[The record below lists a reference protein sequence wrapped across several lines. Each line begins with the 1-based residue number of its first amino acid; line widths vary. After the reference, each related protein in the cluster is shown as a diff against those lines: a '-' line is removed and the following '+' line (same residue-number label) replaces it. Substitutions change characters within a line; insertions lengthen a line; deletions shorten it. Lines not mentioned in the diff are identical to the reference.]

1 MSSENEL
8 ETESSEAKKPD
19 QSKRKG
25 LVMVWTG
32 NGKGKTTAALG
43 MAVRATGYGMRVLMI
58 QFIKG
63 DWKYGELKAAQRLA
77 PELEIVQGG
86 KGFTIEGLYNGKIS
100 LAEHYQ
106 AAADS
111 FERTKAVITS
121 GLYDMVVL
129 DEIFWALKDNSVSLD
144 ELLDVIKT
152 KPASLHLVLTGRGAP
167 PEVIELADLVSEIQ
181 EIKHPYQQGIP
192 AQKGVEF

>member
-1 MSSENEL
+1 MTTENDL
-8 ETESSEAKKPD
+8 ETESSSAIKPD

-43 MAVRATGYGMRVLMI
+43 MAVRATGYNMRVLMI

-63 DWKYGELKAAQRLA
+63 DWKYGELKAAQRLS
-77 PELEIVQGG
+77 PQLEIVQGG

-100 LAEHYQ
+100 LEEHYQ

-121 GLYDMVVL
+121 GLYDMVIL
-129 DEIFWALKDNSVSLD
+129 DEIFWALKDNSVSLT
-144 ELLDVIKT
+144 ELLDVIKA

-167 PEVIELADLVSEIQ
+167 PEVVELADLVSEIQ